1 MFAISPTD
9 IDWFRF
15 LKTEGLNNEINFW
28 TPTPWN
34 ISGLVPGDRLYFML
48 KSPIRKIGGYGQF
61 LEYKNSTVNEA
72 WNEFGLK
79 NGCAS
84 KKEFI
89 ERLDKYK
96 AKRSTDQTSAADSVI
111 GCIVLTN
118 AVLNDDDN
126 FLDLNDFDLEFANQ
140 VVTIKY
146 YTEDD
151 PLSDFET
158 TQELPASF
166 VLLPTSSKKLRKA
179 RLVTERKGQGKFR
192 AKLTTAYESKCCITG
207 EDTPELLEAAHIQP
221 YIDENSNHV
230 KNGLLLRVDFHKI
243 YDSGL
248 MFIDDEYV
256 IQISPY
262 VDSDYYMAFNGKTI
276 SLPSTTNLHPS
287 KEALMSKQFEYRNE

>member
-9 IDWFRF
+9 INWFKF
-15 LKTEGLNNEINFW
+15 LKNEGLNNEVNFW

-34 ISGLVPGDRLYFML
+34 VSRLAAGDRLYFML

-61 LEYKNSTVNEA
+61 LEYKNTTVNQA

-84 KKEFI
+84 KKEFT

-96 AKRSTDQTSAADSVI
+96 SERSTDEISVSGSEI

-118 AVLNDDDN
+118 AVFFDEDA
-126 FLDLNDFDLEFANQ
+126 FLDLDNYEIDFSRYI
-140 VVTIKY
+140 VKIKY
-146 YTEDD
+146 YNSED
-151 PLSDFET
+151 PLQIQENAM
-158 TQELPASF
+158 ELPSTF
-166 VLLPTSSKKLRKA
+166 ELLPTNAEKLKKA

-192 AKLTTAYESKCCITG
+192 AKLTSAYNNQCCITG

-221 YIDENSNHV
+221 YIDKNSNHV

-248 MFIDDEYV
+248 MFIDDYYK
-256 IQISPY
+256 IHISPH
-262 VDSDYYMAFNGKTI
+262 VESEYYRSFNGKEI
-276 SLPSTTNLHPS
+276 NLPDNENLRPS
-287 KEALMSKQFEYRNE
+287 KEALMYKQFEFRNE